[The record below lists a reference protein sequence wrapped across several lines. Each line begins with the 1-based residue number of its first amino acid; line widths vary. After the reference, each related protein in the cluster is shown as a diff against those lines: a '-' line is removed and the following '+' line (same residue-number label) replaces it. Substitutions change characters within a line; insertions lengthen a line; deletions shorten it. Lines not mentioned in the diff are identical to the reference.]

1 MELDN
6 YIRGVTSSPEVKQ
19 LLAARCKAQ
28 AKFKPADKT
37 GHNQYGRF
45 DYATYTDLVNAT
57 LTPLIENGLG
67 LPVCQIGK
75 DATGEWVMVGKIMHT
90 TGEWMS
96 TMCPLRDQIDKNGA
110 RREDCQSFEAAVTY
124 GQKTVYRVLLGVWF
138 KEGDEGMEQAE
149 EMVSQVN
156 AEVAKAKAPAPAKA
170 EQGYYERLS
179 SKLKAVRSMPAE
191 VEKLFSQAESLAESG
206 DLTTDE
212 MARLTKTFG
221 ALRPKKEVANAQ

>member
-6 YIRGVTSSPEVKQ
+6 YIRGVTSSPEIKQ
-19 LLAARCKAQ
+19 LQAARCKAQ
-28 AKFKPADKT
+28 AKYKPIQKT
-37 GHNQYGRF
+37 GENKFGGFKYSTLG
-45 DYATYTDLVNAT
+45 DICNAI
-57 LTPLIENGLG
+57 LPALCENGFGMPLFQTGTLG
-67 LPVCQIGK
+67 N
-75 DATGEWVMVGKIMHT
+75 GEWVMVGRLVHIS
-90 TGEWMS
+90 GEWVSCMVP
-96 TMCPLRDQIDKNGA
+96 MRDMIDRNGN
-110 RREDCQSFEAAVTY
+110 RREDNQSFEAASTY
-124 GQKTVYRVLLGVWF
+124 AKKQLMLQLCGGWTIG
-138 KEGDEGMEQAE
+138 EEDAEQAE
-149 EMVSQVN
+149 EMVSQTN